1 MPKPVGRP
9 PKYTP
14 ELCSKAFKVLRDGE
28 SLAAVCCE
36 LDITRETLRVW
47 RETYPELNES
57 INKGLQHSQRHWEE
71 IGANG
76 IKGNYEKFGAAP
88 WIFTMKNRF
97 REDYKEDKEDKK
109 DDSVSVLEK
118 IITGEIKVKND

>member
-1 MPKPVGRP
+1 M
-9 PKYTP
+9 
-14 ELCSKAFKVLRDGE
+14 CDKALEVLSDGE

-47 RETYPELNES
+47 RETYPDLNEA
-57 INKGLQHSQRHWEE
+57 IKKGLQRSQRVWEKIGKDGV
-71 IGANG
+71 IGAYERFNG
-76 IKGNYEKFGAAP
+76 AP

-97 REDYKEDKEDKK
+97 REDYKEEKEEKK

-118 IITGEIKVKND
+118 IITGEIKVKHD